1 MPRNRRAVD
10 AEAKH
15 HDLVVAA
22 TELFLADGYD
32 ATPIAAVARRAGVTT
47 NTVYW
52 YFADKE
58 QLLIAVLDTLVD
70 ETWRNYRR
78 VARRPPA
85 ARLAWVVRQLQ
96 QVSQLIATVHARI
109 EHSERL
115 SDWHD
120 GFHEAVRQHLHSE
133 IEGLGIAPDRIDV
146 EADIV
151 VFTVEGLVTHDYDK
165 RGVDAICQAITD
177 RWAPTPTPGTP
188 THITAPS
195 DLPAGVTSHA

>member
-15 HDLVVAA
+15 RDLVAAA
-22 TELFLADGYD
+22 TGLFLADGYD
-32 ATPIAAVARRAGVTT
+32 ATPIAAVAKEAGVTT

-85 ARLAWVVRQLQ
+85 GRLSWVVGQLQ

-115 SDWHD
+115 NDWHD
-120 GFHEAVRQHLHSE
+120 GFHEAVRHQLHSE
-133 IEGLGIAPDRIDV
+133 IEALGIAPDRVDI

-151 VFTVEGLVTHDYDK
+151 VFTIEGLVTHHHDK
-165 RGVDAICQAITD
+165 RRVDAICEAITS
-177 RWAPTPTPGTP
+177 RWTPTPTTGK
-188 THITAPS
+188 THVP
-195 DLPAGVTSHA
+195 

>member
-10 AEAKH
+10 AEAKQ
-15 HDLVVAA
+15 HDLVAAA

-32 ATPIAAVARRAGVTT
+32 ATPIAAVAKQAGVTT

-58 QLLIAVLDTLVD
+58 QLLIAVLDALVD
-70 ETWRNYRR
+70 ETWRKYGR

-96 QVSQLIATVHARI
+96 RVSQLIATVHARI

-115 SDWHD
+115 NAWHD
-120 GFHEAVRQHLHSE
+120 GFHDAVRQHLRSE
-133 IEGLGIAPDRIDV
+133 IEALGIAPDRVDV

-151 VFTVEGLVTHDYDK
+151 VFTVEGLITHHYDES
-165 RGVDAICQAITD
+165 GVEAICQAIAD
-177 RWAPTPTPGTP
+177 RWTATAASDE
-188 THITAPS
+188 THARR
-195 DLPAGVTSHA
+195 